1 MHWAKVKNPDTGVSA
16 WLTWRRSMRLLRLRL
31 RLLSLLLLKKGWLG
45 RSQYCLSG
53 RGPRG
58 PSRSRGHAGHWGP
71 LKHQTASKHRGFVV
85 LARHNLK
92 LNFFKSLP
100 SSSWALVVGRRQ
112 SRGEL
117 SPREALTSV
126 SLKVWIG
133 TALSEQTLL
142 CSTLKQTMTIKTRR
156 RRSKRNSRPIQPSLG
171 QPLHTISAWLLSE
184 QRVQGVW
191 NFGWGGIV
199 S

>member
-16 WLTWRRSMRLLRLRL
+16 WLTWRRSMRLLRLGL

-45 RSQYCLSG
+45 SSQYSLTG

-92 LNFFKSLP
+92 LSFFKSLP

-171 QPLHTISAWLLSE
+171 QPTHTISAWLLSE

>member
-1 MHWAKVKNPDTGVSA
+1 
-16 WLTWRRSMRLLRLRL
+16 MRLLRLRL

-92 LNFFKSLP
+92 LSFFKSLP

-133 TALSEQTLL
+133 TALSEQTL
-142 CSTLKQTMTIKTRR
+142 CSSLKQTMTIKTRR
-156 RRSKRNSRPIQPSLG
+156 RRRNF
-171 QPLHTISAWLLSE
+171 QPLRPLTRQPTHTFSAWLLSE
-184 QRVQGVW
+184 QRDQGEW
-191 NFGWGGIV
+191 IARFERSRELQKLQHKRRMSI
-199 S
+199 SLAE